1 MTDIRIRN
9 DDEYNPVG
17 DCEPYDKYV
26 DDKGTDAINK
36 DVDAIDQALETFGKS
51 SENIGYANGTIGEIY
66 ERLDGVTNP
75 DDRDAFN
82 SQIQRISDKRDG
94 AKNIR
99 DQAKENVF
107 KAFEHY
113 YS

>member
-1 MTDIRIRN
+1 MTIS
-9 DDEYNPVG
+9 
-17 DCEPYDKYV
+17 
-26 DDKGTDAINK
+26 K